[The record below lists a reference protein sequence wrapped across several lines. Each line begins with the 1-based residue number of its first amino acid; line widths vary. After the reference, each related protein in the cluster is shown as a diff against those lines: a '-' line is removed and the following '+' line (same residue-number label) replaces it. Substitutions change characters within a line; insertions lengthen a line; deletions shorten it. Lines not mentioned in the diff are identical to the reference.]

1 MQSIRAI
8 TVSQPWCDYIRSG
21 LKFVENRFQRISH
34 RGPLAIHAG
43 KGQQYL
49 SKDELKQYDHSCVVA
64 VTELVACV
72 NLDWLKSKRLDRDEL
87 IEGTR
92 YTIGEILDHKFT
104 EGPYLWILQDTRAI
118 KPIPMKGAQGLW
130 SWKVDVSTFEYV
142 EFKMKELK
150 VG

>member
-1 MQSIRAI
+1 VRAI
-8 TVSQPWCDYIRSG
+8 TVSQPWADFIRSG
-21 LKFVENRFQRISH
+21 QKVVENRFWSTSY

-43 KGQQYL
+43 KGTQYL
-49 SKDELKQYDHSCVVA
+49 DKHELKLYDTSCIVA

-72 NLDWLKSKRLDRDEL
+72 NLDWLKSKRVDRDEL

-118 KPIPMKGAQGLW
+118 KPVPMRGAQGLW
-130 SWKVDVSTFEYV
+130 KWEPTSELEYV
-142 EFKMKELK
+142 EFEMKERA